1 MRSFGLGLMFA
12 AAAGFGSAP
21 ASADDHLQS
30 SFTNLMARGFQ
41 IRSVT
46 LIPLEVAKRVTDKVR
61 TDNVIV
67 TLQKE
72 ETAAVCYVAFAN
84 WAFMNKASLD
94 SPTLCEVRSSLAAA
108 EAAPSA
114 PPAPTAEAPPAAAAP
129 APSPS
134 SETPP
139 AAGSAPAAPSS
150 NP

>member
-1 MRSFGLGLMFA
+1 MRSLKLGLLFATA
-12 AAAGFGSAP
+12 AAFISTS
-21 ASADDHLQS
+21 ASADDRLQS
-30 SFTNLMARGFQ
+30 SFTNLLARGFQ
-41 IRSVT
+41 IKSVT

-72 ETAAVCYVAFAN
+72 EAAAVCYVAFAN

-108 EAAPSA
+108 EVATP
-114 PPAPTAEAPPAAAAP
+114 PTPAPTTEAPPAEAPHATPAP
-129 APSPS
+129 AEPAPESPPSP
-134 SETPP
+134 
-139 AAGSAPAAPSS
+139 PSS

>member
-1 MRSFGLGLMFA
+1 MRSLSLGLLFA
-12 AAAGFGSAP
+12 AAAVVSTS
-21 ASADDHLQS
+21 ASADDRLQS
-30 SFTNLMARGFQ
+30 SFTNLLARGFQ
-41 IRSVT
+41 IKSVT

-72 ETAAVCYVAFAN
+72 EAAAVCYIAFAN

-108 EAAPSA
+108 EAAP
-114 PPAPTAEAPPAAAAP
+114 PAAP
-129 APSPS
+129 APAADAPPTPP
-134 SETPP
+134 TPP
-139 AAGSAPAAPSS
+139 APAAEPAPESPPSPPSS